1 MRTLIV
7 LTLAATL
14 LIGIGA
20 TTPAPAEPAGLS
32 VAKHHKTKKKKKGK
46 AVRCRKSQ
54 VKVKVNRRTVGC
66 RPLRASLPAPRA
78 GDGRLLLAKAVL
90 EDDVRGLRDRRGR
103 RAPSLKKLFR
113 KVGPRAYRTVQ
124 RAIPQGL
131 ARLDR
136 MAATAPKVARSAAAS
151 QQPRCA
157 NASGPPTTDTYGSTS
172 GGQKMTATLTLG
184 TLGTFDLRL
193 EDGGYSISVRITTDE
208 CSHFDAPDC
217 PTAAGVI
224 DATDRSTNKV
234 SLAVAKGDSVL
245 MSQSFAFTGTTRM
258 HAEVDADAK
267 LDLIDID
274 HTQTANIELG
284 GSKQQ
289 FGPINLIYTGLH
301 HARVDMPSGTYAPDL
316 SAVDISLTA
325 RGVTSGRS
333 SLGQAANT
341 IATDLDK
348 SFAALVNTE
357 IANYRTLETA
367 WNVPNRCVEIQFS
380 PAPTTLTLR
389 RGQQGSVSAQA
400 VAVQGGAAVHGRWT
414 RTAQS
419 NATFSPERAD
429 GAEPRFSYQVTEA
442 GKGTI
447 VSVSVRVT
455 SKAGVGQD
463 SWTQQTDREELP
475 LYVGEVSGTVT
486 EDGDGGDCPDDH
498 GEWSYSASLQGFE
511 GQPFDVGQDGGA
523 YPYNESGSGQY
534 TLPPCPDIA
543 SPGCSTAL
551 VRDPDR
557 VPGSVLFW
565 VDGDSVEAE
574 VTTFSYTG
582 SACGVN
588 PGGLLGKGRFPLSL
602 VGAKTITVNL
612 SYREDRTY
620 HRRVG
625 QGTLTMHRVN

>member
-1 MRTLIV
+1 MRKLIV

-32 VAKHHKTKKKKKGK
+32 VAKPHKKKRK
-46 AVRCRKSQ
+46 AVKCRKSQ
-54 VKVKVNRRTVGC
+54 VKIKVNRRTVGC
-66 RPLRASLPAPRA
+66 RPLRASLRPPRA
-78 GDGRLLLAKAVL
+78 GDPRLLLAKAAL
-90 EDDVRGLRDRRGR
+90 DDDLRRLRDRRGR
-103 RAPSLKKLFR
+103 RAPSLKRLFR

-124 RAIPQGL
+124 RAVPQGL

-136 MAATAPKVARSAAAS
+136 MAATVPKVARSAAAS
-151 QQPRCA
+151 QLPRCA
-157 NASGPPTTDTYGSTS
+157 NGTGPPTTDTYGSRS

-184 TLGTFDLRL
+184 AVGTFDLRL
-193 EDGGYSISVRITTDE
+193 EDGGYRISVRITTDE

-217 PTAAGVI
+217 PTAAGVL
-224 DATDRSTNKV
+224 DATDSSTNKV
-234 SLAVAKGDSVL
+234 SLGVAKGDTVL

-284 GSKQQ
+284 GSRQQ
-289 FGPINLIYTGLH
+289 FGPVNLIYTGLH
-301 HARVDMPSGTYAPDL
+301 HARVDMPSGKYVPDL
-316 SAVDISLTA
+316 SAVDISLTT

-333 SLGQAANT
+333 SLGEVGNN
-341 IATDLDK
+341 IAKDLDK
-348 SFAALVNTE
+348 TFAALVATE
-357 IANYRTLETA
+357 IANYRRLETA
-367 WNVPNRCVEIQFS
+367 WNVPNTCVKVQFS
-380 PAPTTLTLR
+380 PASRRLKLR

-400 VAVQGGAAVHGRWT
+400 VAVQGGGVAHGRWT
-414 RTAQS
+414 RTEQQ
-419 NATFSPERAD
+419 NATFNPERLE
-429 GAEPRFSYQVTEA
+429 GTEPRFSYRVTKA
-442 GKGTI
+442 GRNILVTAT
-447 VSVSVRVT
+447 VSVT
-455 SKAGVGQD
+455 SKAGVGKGG
-463 SWTQQTDREELP
+463 WTQETDSEELP

-486 EDGDGGDCPDDH
+486 ENGDGGDCPDDH

-534 TLPPCPDIA
+534 VLPPCPDIA

-551 VRDPDR
+551 VRDPDG

-582 SACGVN
+582 WACGVN

-602 VGAKTITVNL
+602 VGARTITVNL

-620 HRRVG
+620 HQRVG